1 MRTIIVVTMAIMLA
15 ACGALPVAE
24 RSVCIIGIVTGDT
37 IVGSIKGAGQALR
50 SAGYVNCTQ
59 ERPCVAHLV
68 IVSASGVVLGGAH
81 GLDSGFAR
89 AEQDCANAEVQR

>member
-1 MRTIIVVTMAIMLA
+1 MAFTMAIVLG
-15 ACGALPVAE
+15 ACSAVPVAE
-24 RSVCIIGIVTGDT
+24 RSVCIIATVTGDT

-68 IVSASGVVLGGAH
+68 IVSASGVVLGGAQ

-89 AEQDCANAEVQR
+89 AEQECTNAEVQR